1 MKHYICVEEHEI
13 TYACGTYK
21 TPDRT
26 SAKGTIV
33 LQEWECVKAD
43 GDTSDI
49 FEKLSEKHHLEGRK
63 VTLVLGRDIAVCKVK
78 LPRARERELRHM
90 ARNELTAAGKCGV
103 DSLAAADI
111 QRSFGGSQIPVM
123 VYYMDK
129 SRLELYIRAMEQ
141 AGMVYERT
149 LLVPDCVAAAS
160 YMMCR
165 SRAGIIVDV
174 ENESLNLYG
183 VSGGHCLAWKSSSL
197 KPGRFLE
204 MGAEELLYEE
214 IAEQTELLQKQM
226 ETDSGK
232 CVPECLVLTGNCFP
246 NKEHT
251 AAYLE
256 ERLKLPCTNAV
267 FHIASQIEPETISCG
282 ALAAIAAGGRP
293 GRRLLK
299 LDSGKENRHTGIIK
313 GVTGAVSR
321 GGALFLA
328 ANILAAAGVC
338 GYMGI
343 LRHRT
348 SQELSELKAVMDDA
362 AYREQYQKLSRM
374 DRETEEKA
382 ARRSA
387 EELVRKDVSGNLEMK
402 AYNTFTDALEPGMQ
416 VESVVYEADQN
427 TLELVISM
435 DTSAQIPAYVD
446 RVSAFGT
453 FGHVSH
459 SLWEKNEEEGMVR
472 VYASVR
478 AFLTEGGQDE
488 AK

>member
-33 LQEWECVKAD
+33 LQEWECIKAD
-43 GDTSDI
+43 GDMSDI
-49 FEKLSEKHHLEGRK
+49 FEGLSEKHHLEGRK
-63 VTLVLGRDIAVCKVK
+63 VTLVLGRDVAVCEVK

-90 ARNELTAAGKCGV
+90 ARNELTAAGKCGS
-103 DSLAAADI
+103 DSPAAVDI

-123 VYYMDK
+123 VYYMEK

-160 YMMCR
+160 CMMCR
-165 SRAGIIVDV
+165 SRASIIVDV

-183 VSGGHCLAWKSSSL
+183 VSGGHCLAWKSCSL

-214 IAEQTELLQKQM
+214 IAEQAQLLQKQM

-232 CVPECLVLTGNCFP
+232 CVPECIVLAGNCFP
-246 NKEHT
+246 NKEHA

-256 ERLKLPCTNAV
+256 ERLKLPCTNAA
-267 FHIASQIEPETISCG
+267 FHIASETETEAVCSG

-299 LDSGKENRHTGIIK
+299 LDSGKENRHTGLLK
-313 GVTGAVSR
+313 GAAGAVSR

-338 GYMGI
+338 GYVGI
-343 LRHRT
+343 LKHQI
-348 SQELSELKAVMDDA
+348 SQELSELKAVMDNA

-387 EELVRKDVSGNLEMK
+387 EETVRKEISGNLEMK

-435 DTSAQIPAYVD
+435 DTSAQVPAYVD
-446 RVSAFGT
+446 RVSVSGM

-459 SLWEKNEEEGMVR
+459 GLWEKKEEEGMVR

-488 AK
+488 TK